1 MVFRVGTSVID
12 CDRRE
17 VWRNGVDCHV
27 PRKTFDL
34 LRVLLDERPKVVP
47 KDELIAR
54 VWPDTFVADANL
66 AVLIA
71 DLRAA
76 LGDSA
81 KKSKIIKTHHGV
93 GYSLSGAV
101 TEVAA
106 PAMKL
111 SGAVL
116 VMGNRRVALREGSV
130 SIGRDER
137 CDIVLTHQSV
147 SHVHARLIVNGSS
160 ATVEDNNSKN
170 GTYVDDEKV
179 TAARPLKSGQRI
191 TFGSIVTSILIDNP
205 SRSSTMTIS
214 RQ

>member
-27 PRKTFDL
+27 PRKSFDL

-54 VWPDTFVADANL
+54 VWPDAFVADANL

-93 GYSLSGAV
+93 GYSFSGAV
-101 TEVAA
+101 TEAPA

-130 SIGRDER
+130 SVGRDER
-137 CDIVLTHQSV
+137 CDIVLTHRSV
-147 SHVHARLIVNGSS
+147 SHVHARLVVNGNGV
-160 ATVEDNNSKN
+160 TVEDNNSKN

-191 TFGSIVTSILIDNP
+191 TFGSIVTSIVTDNP
-205 SRSSTMTIS
+205 TRSTTITIS
-214 RQ
+214 QL